1 MQSFDHT
8 LRSEGGLHARPAGM
22 LVHAAKEF
30 DSDVL
35 IRKLG
40 ADGAKEADGKRLIS
54 IMSLGARRGDTITFF
69 INGPD
74 EENAARR
81 IREVC
86 RENIL

>member
-1 MQSFDHT
+1 
-8 LRSEGGLHARPAGM
+8 M

>member
-1 MQSFDHT
+1 
-8 LRSEGGLHARPAGM
+8 M

-40 ADGAKEADGKRLIS
+40 ADGAKEADGMRLIS